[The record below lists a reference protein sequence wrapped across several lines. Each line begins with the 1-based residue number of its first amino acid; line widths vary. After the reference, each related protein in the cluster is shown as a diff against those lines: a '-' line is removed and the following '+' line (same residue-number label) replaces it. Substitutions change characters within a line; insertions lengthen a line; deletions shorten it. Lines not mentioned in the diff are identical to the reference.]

1 MIYELESVV
10 DLQLCASVG
19 VVNCRVRG
27 SNFRARLFC
36 TGWSWNRFE
45 SPAAAMS
52 AREVSRRPIGVSL
65 WTRNWAQILLMK
77 WRNFLHFNAH
87 AAAAAAARWSER
99 KWRSTQPE
107 KKVCETLSKWL
118 YGLSCVWWSPILLS
132 CFSVTLVHRI
142 KWIAKT
148 NSFMIYVFSQSFI
161 SVFLG
166 FLKRQF
172 PWECGIAKK

>member
-87 AAAAAAARWSER
+87 VAVAAAAVRWSER

-142 KWIAKT
+142 KWIAKKLFYDLRFFL
-148 NSFMIYVFSQSFI
+148 NLLFRFSLD
-161 SVFLG
+161 FLRDN
-166 FLKRQF
+166 FR
-172 PWECGIAKK
+172 ESME